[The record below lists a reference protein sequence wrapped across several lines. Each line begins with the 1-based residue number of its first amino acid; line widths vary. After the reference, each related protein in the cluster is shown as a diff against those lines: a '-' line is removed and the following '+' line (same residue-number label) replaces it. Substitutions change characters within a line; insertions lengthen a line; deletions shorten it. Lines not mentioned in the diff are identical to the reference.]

1 MTTNVAEQKKHEN
14 QVTLLIQSGKN
25 NTVHSTEVWA
35 TGHKQ
40 LFATTYQ
47 YWLVQINEDKKLTMA
62 PYDTVLIFF

>member
-1 MTTNVAEQKKHEN
+1 M
-14 QVTLLIQSGKN
+14 
-25 NTVHSTEVWA
+25 VHSTEVWA